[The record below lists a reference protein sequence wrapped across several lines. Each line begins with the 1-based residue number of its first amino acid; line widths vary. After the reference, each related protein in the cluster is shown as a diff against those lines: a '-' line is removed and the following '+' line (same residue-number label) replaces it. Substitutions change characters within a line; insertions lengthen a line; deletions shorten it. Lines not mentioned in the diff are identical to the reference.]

1 MNTETISTKEQL
13 TDRSIYS
20 VPLNSTE
27 KARLEITNGISNF
40 DLTGDLSNP
49 DLLQAQFSSLIPTV
63 RVQNGTVTI
72 RYRLSLAEWVKHAL
86 LWEQHA
92 ARVSLNT
99 SIPWDINLR
108 GGVGNMQADLRE
120 VNLKSLTFSGGIS
133 LAEILLPRPSGHVVV
148 HVMGGA
154 SRLTFLYPDGVN
166 VQLRVHG
173 GASNLTFGGQFFGG
187 LGGKVELET
196 PGYQQAA
203 DRYEIRVFSG
213 ASHLTVNGKNS

>member
-1 MNTETISTKEQL
+1 MNTETISTKEQR

-20 VPLNSTE
+20 APLNSTE
-27 KARLEITNGISNF
+27 KARLELTNGISNF
-40 DLTGDLSNP
+40 DLTGDLSNR
-49 DLLQAQFSSLIPTV
+49 DLFQAQFSSLIPKV
-63 RVQNGTVTI
+63 SVQNGTVSI
-72 RYRLSLAEWVKHAL
+72 RYRFSLVEWVKHAL
-86 LWEQHA
+86 LWKGHA
-92 ARVSLNT
+92 AKVSLNT

-133 LAEILLPRPSGHVVV
+133 LAEILLPRPSGRIAV

-173 GASNLTFGGQFFGG
+173 GASNLTFGGQFFGS
-187 LGGKVELET
+187 LAGKVEFET
-196 PGYQQAA
+196 PSYQQAT
-203 DRYEIRVFSG
+203 DRYQIRVFSG
-213 ASHLTVNGKNS
+213 ASHLTVRTHA